1 MSYPP
6 SNLTKKEKE
15 KWNKKI
21 PKGTIVRMMD
31 DSLNKILKDTTVHGH
46 VEMIRV
52 DENYKEITG
61 ERKRTCILFLYK
73 DDPGQSIL
81 YQPIPE
87 EEIEE
92 YKKRN
97 NFTRFEIMEI

>member
-21 PKGTIVRMMD
+21 PKGTIVKMMD
-31 DSLNKILKDTTVHGH
+31 ENPYRILKDTTFHGH
-46 VEMIRV
+46 VEMIKL
-52 DENYKEITG
+52 DEKYKEITG
-61 ERKRTCILFLYK
+61 GIKRCCILFLYK
-73 DDPGQSIL
+73 DNLQQAIL

-87 EEIEE
+87 EETEE

-97 NFTRFEIMEI
+97 NFTRFEIMDI